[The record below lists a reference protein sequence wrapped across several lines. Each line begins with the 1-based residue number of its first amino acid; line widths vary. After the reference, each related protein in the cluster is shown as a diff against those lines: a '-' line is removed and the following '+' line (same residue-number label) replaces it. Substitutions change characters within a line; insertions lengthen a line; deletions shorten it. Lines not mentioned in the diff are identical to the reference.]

1 MSDVCAGER
10 KLGIG
15 TGKVWGNALIIEV
28 NFIFYIS
35 IYGVDIPLLPGTVNT
50 FEITFCLL
58 CVFLLR
64 LWRQSSCPGKFWGW
78 KNKKMTWC
86 GGLGHWSQSCYKWRL
101 SSRILNHCKEI
112 KRFLKCIDNLRKGDR
127 KTLVASG
134 CTLHHCALCRAA
146 CLSHPRLVGMRD
158 PLDLIH
164 YVLCVWETRK
174 QFLCL
179 FLLSLLVFKFW

>member
-15 TGKVWGNALIIEV
+15 TGKVWGNALIIET

-86 GGLGHWSQSCYKWRL
+86 GGLGHWSHSCYKWCL

-112 KRFLKCIDNLRKGDR
+112 KRFLKCTDNLRKGDR

-134 CTLHHCALCRAA
+134 WPFSIVLF
-146 CLSHPRLVGMRD
+146 VGL
-158 PLDLIH
+158 PAWVILDLLGWGTRWTLFIMS
-164 YVLCVWETRK
+164 CVFERPENS
-174 QFLCL
+174 FSAC
-179 FLLSLLVFKFW
+179 FC